1 MIFDLFPWTAMT
13 LHFLIIVTP
22 DLHGWC
28 CRHGLIL
35 KAVADCCWFWSR
47 GQCRQ
52 RPICCIQGRSW
63 VMASLHCVVVHG
75 QALVIRLWCLLEAGE
90 QTMRLDVTVHA
101 TAHYTQTLKVALRAN
116 KLEMCRP
123 IAHQRVQLHITR
135 DRSLSPEISGILIQ
149 LKRRACHV
157 SRIFSLLA
165 YLVTR
170 LTASQQAM
178 QCLVEAL
185 SDLSQIPCR
194 QRA

>member
-28 CRHGLIL
+28 CRHGIIL

-116 KLEMCRP
+116 KLACWKCVDR
-123 IAHQRVQLHITR
+123 LHIR
-135 DRSLSPEISGILIQ
+135 EFSSISHVIDPYHRISAVFWFNLSAAHAL
-149 LKRRACHV
+149 
-157 SRIFSLLA
+157 
-165 YLVTR
+165 YLGSFR
-170 LTASQQAM
+170 
-178 QCLVEAL
+178 CLHT
-185 SDLSQIPCR
+185 
-194 QRA
+194 